1 MDEGKGSAE
10 LGLPRMAGLPN
21 LPSMKPQ
28 LWIYAAAG
36 YNVALAAFH
45 LGFWRLFRWREE
57 LPKLHPV
64 NRGVLPVLNI
74 MLIFIFLLV
83 AGLEVLL
90 AEEMTG
96 TALGRA
102 LLAGMMFFWI
112 LRAGLQLV
120 FWPAAPRTVNGAFAF
135 LFLVGA
141 GLHALAFQPE

>member
-1 MDEGKGSAE
+1 MT
-10 LGLPRMAGLPN
+10 
-21 LPSMKPQ
+21 PQ

-45 LGFWRLFRWREE
+45 LGFWRLFRWQEE
-57 LPKLHPV
+57 LPKLHPA
-64 NRGVLPVLNI
+64 NRGVLQVLNI
-74 MLIFIFLLV
+74 MLTFIFLLM

-90 AEEMTG
+90 ADAMTG

-102 LLAGMMFFWI
+102 LLAGMMVFWI

-120 FWPAAPRTVNGAFAF
+120 FWPAASRAVNGALVF